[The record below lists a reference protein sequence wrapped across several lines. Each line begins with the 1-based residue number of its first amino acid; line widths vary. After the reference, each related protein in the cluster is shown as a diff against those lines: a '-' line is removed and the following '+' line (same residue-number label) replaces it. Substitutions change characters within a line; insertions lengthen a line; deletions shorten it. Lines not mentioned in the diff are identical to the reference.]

1 MKRAYAFI
9 ALGLVSLGALAFDF
23 TLPLRLPSTQN
34 YAEAAAYLRGHYA
47 AADAV
52 QIWPPWL
59 EEARLSIDV
68 APVLAEEDLATA
80 DYPGAQKLWLLELPG
95 APFSKVSKAESA
107 LRSRGATPIGE
118 PAKFGPL
125 ELTSWDLHA
134 PAFGA
139 DLVFGPQPQRE
150 WHEVQYVSRA
160 CKMLPIGTPSQPT
173 RAGLPGAVGSA
184 LHLRAGII
192 GEQAY
197 AHEVETIHVEAWVG
211 AQRLANLQLNR
222 THDPEPA
229 WLGANVAL
237 PGAPDPQIELRAY
250 TAGGMRP
257 PLCVAAWTTR

>member
-1 MKRAYAFI
+1 MKRAFAFI
-9 ALGLVSLGALAFDF
+9 ALGLVSLGALAFDL

-47 AADAV
+47 PSDAV

-59 EEARLSIDV
+59 EEARISIDV

-95 APFSKVSKAESA
+95 APFSKASKAEA
-107 LRSRGATPIGE
+107 TLRSRGATPIGE

-125 ELTSWDLHA
+125 ELTPWDLHA
-134 PAFGA
+134 APFGA

-160 CKMLPIGTPSQPT
+160 CKTLPIGAPGQPT
-173 RAGLPGAVGSA
+173 RAGLPGAVGST
-184 LHLRAGII
+184 LHLRAGIV

-197 AHEVETIHVEAWVG
+197 SRDLETIHVEAWLG
-211 AQRLANLQLNR
+211 AERLADLQLNR

-229 WLGANVAL
+229 WLGANFAI
-237 PGAPDPQIELRAY
+237 PEGAQLELRAY
-250 TAGGMRP
+250 TAGGLRP